1 MALRADITSQQ
12 FFRDPAAEIARLR
25 ALGPLVD
32 IRFPI
37 IGRVWITTTHEL
49 SERVLKDG
57 ETFTMRQDGGPVAG
71 LQWWMPG
78 AVRALAVSM
87 LTMDEPDHTRLRSIV
102 DEAFRRRAI
111 VEMEP
116 RIQALADELA
126 EELFAQG
133 SPADLVER
141 YSRRLPLAV
150 ICELLGL
157 PEADRPKFMEWTSR
171 ISRITGALSFLQ
183 LLFSLGPMKRY
194 LEQRLD
200 AVRAQGGTGLVAEI
214 VRVEKEGGRIS
225 REEMVAMVFLLLGA
239 GTETT
244 THLIGGSVYELARNP
259 ELRDWIEEDWN
270 RVNLAVEEFLRFV
283 SPVQFTKPRFVRRDI
298 ELGGVRL
305 KKGEKIMAMLAAA
318 NRYSA
323 AAEDPDRLELER
335 RPNRHIS
342 FGAGIHF
349 CLGHQLA
356 RIEAKCALQ
365 ALFKRWPKLR
375 MAVPDDQIRWRERPG
390 LRAIEK
396 LPVAA
401 AMSDAM
407 G

>member
-1 MALRADITSQQ
+1 MVLRADITSQQ

-25 ALGPLVD
+25 ALGPVVD

-37 IGRVWITTTHEL
+37 IGRVWIATTHEL

-57 ETFTMRQDGGPVAG
+57 ETFTMRQNGGPVAG
-71 LQWWMPG
+71 LRWWMPG

-126 EELFAQG
+126 GELFAQG

-171 ISRITGALSFLQ
+171 VSRITGALSLLQ

-194 LEQRLD
+194 LEERLD
-200 AVRAQGGTGLVAEI
+200 AVRAQGGTGLIAEI

-244 THLIGGSVYELARNP
+244 THLIGGSVYEL
-259 ELRDWIEEDWN
+259 
-270 RVNLAVEEFLRFV
+270 
-283 SPVQFTKPRFVRRDI
+283 VQKPGAAGLDR
-298 ELGGVRL
+298 GGLEPHQSRGRGIPAVRL
-305 KKGEKIMAMLAAA
+305 ARSVHEAALRA
-318 NRYSA
+318 QGHRA
-323 AAEDPDRLELER
+323 RRRAAEEGREDHGDAR
-335 RPNRHIS
+335 RRQSGPGRRGGSGQAGPGAKAQPPHLVRCRHPFLPRPS
-342 FGAGIHF
+342 ACAHRGQMRVAGP
-349 CLGHQLA
+349 
-356 RIEAKCALQ
+356 LQ
-365 ALFKRWPKLR
+365 ALAETADGGSGR
-375 MAVPDDQIRWRERPG
+375 
-390 LRAIEK
+390 
-396 LPVAA
+396 
-401 AMSDAM
+401 SDPLA
-407 G
+407 

>member
-1 MALRADITSQQ
+1 MKP
-12 FFRDPAAEIARLR
+12 FAAAQSWRWSR
-25 ALGPLVD
+25 
-32 IRFPI
+32 
-37 IGRVWITTTHEL
+37 
-49 SERVLKDG
+49 
-57 ETFTMRQDGGPVAG
+57 
-71 LQWWMPG
+71 
-78 AVRALAVSM
+78 
-87 LTMDEPDHTRLRSIV
+87 
-102 DEAFRRRAI
+102 AFRRLRTST
-111 VEMEP
+111 
-116 RIQALADELA
+116 RG
-126 EELFAQG
+126 ELFAQG

-244 THLIGGSVYELARNP
+244 THLIGGSVYELVRNP

-298 ELGGVRL
+298 EIGGVRL

-365 ALFKRWPKLR
+365 ALFKRWPELR

-401 AMSDAM
+401 Q
-407 G
+407 